1 MKPTCRSIAILAST
15 YVTCTEGFALISS
28 QRHVSASG
36 HQHRRLNHVSSPSP
50 SRLFTITNPSTLTLS
65 MSSNDQENGQE
76 PEIPEALKQ
85 RLQSSASG
93 TPITSNTSSY
103 TSNNNTQEGPGII
116 PSLFISGVL
125 LFFAVSAIGPLLDSI
140 SVSSQPPAKTDL
152 SLGDSVITRQDG
164 DNKLKNY
171 ESKFD
176 ALSMEKI
183 QEKLENLPVFYVGD
197 GRGIM
202 GNENV
207 YFSYSEAESA
217 AKGIG
222 GSSVVKVTT
231 LDQIMYPLI
240 LKRGNVKVSSVTP
253 VEIRSAQQQQSAD
266 KTYKL
271 VPSAAALNDAKDTST
286 TLKEGDIP
294 LFIVERLAFAGPDG
308 KPQVPLFLEK
318 FDAITSYSRL
328 RESGGN
334 KLPEEPTLR
343 TTSLLDVLDSMER
356 GTRPGVG
363 RLQFYG
369 EVEDVLKADEM
380 MASSR

>member
-1 MKPTCRSIAILAST
+1 
-15 YVTCTEGFALISS
+15 
-28 QRHVSASG
+28 
-36 HQHRRLNHVSSPSP
+36 
-50 SRLFTITNPSTLTLS
+50 

-103 TSNNNTQEGPGII
+103 TSSNNTQEGPGII

-222 GSSVVKVTT
+222 GSS
-231 LDQIMYPLI
+231 
-240 LKRGNVKVSSVTP
+240 
-253 VEIRSAQQQQSAD
+253 
-266 KTYKL
+266 
-271 VPSAAALNDAKDTST
+271 SAAALNDAKDTST